1 VPKNAVDEYL
11 SACPEPHRSTLQALR
26 ATIKQILPSAEETI
40 YYGVPA
46 YKVDGK
52 GVAGFAA
59 FKKHCSYFPMSGS
72 VFDQMPNELAAF
84 TTSKGA
90 LQFPVDTPLTA
101 VLVKKLI
108 KVRLAEIPTKGR

>member
-1 VPKNAVDEYL
+1 
-11 SACPEPHRSTLQALR
+11 
-26 ATIKQILPSAEETI
+26 
-40 YYGVPA
+40 
-46 YKVDGK
+46 
-52 GVAGFAA
+52 
-59 FKKHCSYFPMSGS
+59 MSGS